1 MEPREAASLPVPGV
15 GDARAAWAVLSE
27 RRAAFDDALR
37 RGEWSA
43 VLDAVDE
50 VLLRE
55 VMRLPA
61 EAILQIRE
69 AATLLRIR
77 RTRQTEPRAPD
88 A

>member
-1 MEPREAASLPVPGV
+1 
-15 GDARAAWAVLSE
+15 
-27 RRAAFDDALR
+27 
-37 RGEWSA
+37 
-43 VLDAVDE
+43 VLDAVDQ

-61 EAILQIRE
+61 EAVLQIRE

-77 RTRQTEPRAPD
+77 RTRQTEPRAAD